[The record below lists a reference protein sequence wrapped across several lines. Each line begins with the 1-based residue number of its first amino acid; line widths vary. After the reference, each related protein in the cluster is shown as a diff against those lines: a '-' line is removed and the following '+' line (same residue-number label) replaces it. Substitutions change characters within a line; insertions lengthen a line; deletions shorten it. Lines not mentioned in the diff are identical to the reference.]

1 MAAIITD
8 QIRILNAKNFVAGVS
23 TSTNSYYA
31 FVGLPNPTTYQS
43 DWDSNPPAPID
54 NFDNMNE
61 FYDTMVAVKRVT
73 SEDVKLIV
81 PKLNWRSGTTYD
93 YYRHDYSISNAP
105 PNSGGTS
112 LYTANYFVVN
122 SDFRVYICL
131 QNGTTPE
138 TPDGKPS
145 LDEPTFTD
153 LEPRTPGT
161 SGDGYIWKY
170 LYSIKPAD
178 LIKFDST
185 DFMPVP
191 ANWGSDAGDA
201 AVKNNATDGG
211 IKIVVVKN
219 RGTGIGTA
227 NQTYTRV
234 PINGD
239 GQNAECTVVVNNDA
253 QIESVTVSNEGFGY
267 THGVVDLAAGS
278 VPTQTSPPVLDVI
291 IPPPGGHGA
300 DIYRELGSSN
310 ALMYARI
317 ENDAENPDF
326 ITGNQISRIGLL
338 ENPKAFNSNEILTLE
353 KASAVYAVKLIGTT
367 VDSDYQSASFTADSY
382 IRQTVGTGVTA
393 VGRVVSYDAT
403 TGVLKYWQ
411 DRTVAG
417 FATATTLASGIS
429 TALYPAHL
437 DVNVPSYT
445 QQRFTATPLTGGD
458 KKIIGGTKDLS
469 IDSNFVGLSTTLNN
483 RTYYLGQSF
492 TRGVSNPEIDKYS
505 GNTIYVDH
513 RPSITRSSNQ
523 KEDIKIILQF

>member
-31 FVGLPNPTTYQS
+31 FVGLPNPTAYQS
-43 DWDSNPPAPID
+43 DWDSSPPAPVD
-54 NFDNMNE
+54 NFDNMND
-61 FYDTMVAVKRVT
+61 FHDTMLAVKRVT
-73 SEDVKLIV
+73 STDVKQIV
-81 PKLNWRSGTTYD
+81 PKLNWNSGTTYD

-191 ANWGSDAGDA
+191 RDWGSDAADA

-234 PINGD
+234 PIKGD
-239 GQNAECTVVVNNDA
+239 GFNAECTVVVNNDA

-267 THGVVDLAAGS
+267 TYGNVDLSAGS
-278 VPTQTSPPVLDVI
+278 VPTPTSQPTLDVI

-300 DIYRELGSSN
+300 DIYRELGATN

-326 ITGNQISRIGLL
+326 ITGNQVARIGIL
-338 ENPKAFNSNEILTLE
+338 ENPKAFNSNEILTLD
-353 KASAVYAVKLIGTT
+353 KASAAYALRLSGTGYSSVT
-367 VDSDYQSASFTADSY
+367 FTADDY
-382 IRQTVGTGVTA
+382 VRQTVATGSTA
-393 VGRVVSYDAT
+393 VGRVISYDQT

-411 DRTVAG
+411 DRTIAG
-417 FATATTLASGIS
+417 FATAGSSGIS
-429 TALYPAHL
+429 TALTPTHL
-437 DVNVPSYT
+437 DLNVPSYNT
-445 QQRFTATPLTGGD
+445 TRFTSEPAAGGSVT
-458 KKIIGGTKDLS
+458 IVGGSSNLS
-469 IDSNFVGLSTTLNN
+469 ISTAFSGLSTTLNN

-492 TRGVSNPEIDKYS
+492 TKGVSTPEIDKYS
-505 GNTIYVDH
+505 GNMIYVDH